1 MRDLIAPGWVLP
13 QGAADSDEW
22 SPMSEDDDLR
32 LFLACLDTAARV
44 PIPVLTK
51 PTVIRFALGSAGTW
65 TLKARSDMPG
75 SLEHEA
81 GPAEARE
88 SADCTLSC
96 ALPVLLDI
104 ANGRKKPAIA
114 YMKGLITVKG
124 DRSVFQPLTGVL
136 RAAALDFK
144 AQREARAAEAERRG
158 DAGLRVAVHS
168 PTLVADARE
177 KYAVYQ
183 LDVSEGTSLW
193 SVTRRWSELRALER
207 RISRMKPPVRGIVGL
222 PRTLDFAGSLE
233 PAFLANRAKIMQ
245 AYLGDLLRAA
255 PTSVT
260 RCTGASVALREFLS
274 PSVDAPPFASP
285 GAGAGGSGGVG
296 GRRSNELS
304 RASDPGRSKFGN
316 RLEML
321 QGMEREGRGEDDE
334 ACSNVSGFEP
344 VGGGGLRYAGD
355 GSPAALRP
363 PASAGRPMPRGAAG
377 AVVGATLTGRVSGY
391 RVADAY
397 SSEAIGVGGAAAL
410 GSSPT
415 AAGVDSVGL
424 LLERLLSAAA
434 CTPISAER
442 DEAYLAT
449 RVQTLAQLRAL
460 LASSAVERLARLS
473 VLSMLGGITRLVLCS
488 VLPATLALLAAEH
501 MWGFVTLS
509 SLYLALAGATLGGSA
524 RLRVAMLLSWALVG
538 CAYGAVLAVR
548 GAEAAAAVE
557 AMSASVPMAD
567 QLPFSA
573 GPATSAAADGAA
585 AVATP
590 FHSNSGVAGAVGA
603 VGAVGAAGA
612 AGVAGV
618 AGVAGAVV
626 ALPGLLAAYIVPV
639 TALYEYT
646 VSGCAHAY
654 EVLGTA
660 LLAEPVRTGLGLCM
674 VLSVT
679 LGLYLFGRLLRI
691 WLLALG
697 LILGYYSLAKALAP
711 LTRCS
716 RRVAAAE
723 DRIYSIVHGLV
734 APWMCAQLVS
744 LRSVYVKFGQYIG
757 GRADIVPPEWAEG
770 LKLLQDD
777 LPPCPPGYLRRV
789 IQEEF
794 GKPIEA
800 IFESLDM
807 QPIASASVAQVH
819 VGYLHPPKRS
829 SASGKSAVS
838 GAAMAAEG
846 AEGAEASRR
855 RRKVV
860 LKLQH
865 DGVALL
871 MRKDMITALRIARL
885 ACYFNASFNNLY
897 TVLVAWEQEMYKELD
912 FNHEADNLRVVQ
924 ANLERAGV
932 EAVVPVPLPSLV
944 STRAFAMSYE
954 DGFKLTD
961 EAAMA
966 MHAVDKEALMC
977 RIIQV
982 YGQQLF
988 IDGFF
993 NADPH
998 AGNLL
1003 VQVKRGRAHPVLLD
1017 FGMTVRLS
1025 ETQRI
1030 GYAALAF
1037 AAHQLDICGLRE
1049 ALKSL
1054 GVINNRMDQDPS
1066 KDMEFWRFFL
1076 RDTSSRAQAQKD
1088 TKTFFDQ
1095 RIAEARQDR
1104 AAGRERRKLESIP
1117 PSLIF
1122 FWRVIGL
1129 IRGLCAQMEVK
1140 VPYMEL
1146 LASRARIAL
1155 AAQTPAPMRAL
1166 TLAPPAVYLPA
1177 ATPLHRRLGVLLAQ
1191 LCEEAAVAAGV
1202 QVCVHHDSSI
1212 IAEACA
1218 GFRGITDARG
1228 LTTSTPMPLLELSNF
1243 LPVLS
1248 LHSLVASGVVTYDTP
1263 IDPKW
1268 PGCKAAAAAGYTIGD
1283 ALCHRV
1289 PLDSSQLWRQT
1300 AKDLSSLTAQFE
1312 KVSATPLR
1320 QVGAA
1325 AAGKPRT
1332 PKVSGVAYATMLAG
1346 IIEGVSK
1353 STYTA
1358 QLRDKLLEPLG
1369 LEKTLHGGGLSPEL
1383 QAEVAAVSTGL
1394 AAQLQRFQAL
1404 RDQGMSMPGM
1414 SMSMGMGMGMGMGS
1428 PNGASG
1434 ATMGGAN
1441 GLNGEGSQSKGPNGE
1456 AGPIGEASAPSMD
1469 TSETGNAVGPAAL
1482 FAHELPLNAGM
1493 VNSTFVRSGCWPGLA
1508 SFGTARGLA
1517 LLLAAAAR
1525 GGMGSI
1531 AALSEESG
1539 VEPSLLFGERVWA
1552 RGFQR

>member
-1 MRDLIAPGWVLP
+1 
-13 QGAADSDEW
+13 
-22 SPMSEDDDLR
+22 MSEDDDLR

-65 TLKARSDMPG
+65 ALKARSDMPG

-158 DAGLRVAVHS
+158 NTGLRVAVHS

-177 KYAVYQ
+177 KYAVYV
-183 LDVSEGTSLW
+183 LDVSEGTSHW

-255 PTSVT
+255 PTSVM

-274 PSVDAPPFASP
+274 PSGDAPPFASP

-296 GRRSNELS
+296 GRRSNEMS

-321 QGMEREGRGEDDE
+321 EMEREARRDDDE

-355 GSPAALRP
+355 GSPAAVRP
-363 PASAGRPMPRGAAG
+363 AASAGRPMPRGAAG
-377 AVVGATLTGRVSGY
+377 AVVGAPLNGGVSGY

-397 SSEAIGVGGAAAL
+397 SSEAVGVGGGAAL
-410 GSSPT
+410 VSSPT
-415 AAGVDSVGL
+415 AAVVDSVGL

-442 DEAYLAT
+442 NEVYLAT

-460 LASSAVERLARLS
+460 LASSAAERLARLS
-473 VLSMLGGITRLVLCS
+473 VLSVLGGITRLGLCS
-488 VLPATLALLAAEH
+488 VLPAALALMAAEH
-501 MWGFVTLS
+501 MWTLVTLS
-509 SLYLALAGATLGGSA
+509 CLALALAGATLGGSA
-524 RLRVAMLLSWALVG
+524 RLRVGMLLSWALVG
-538 CAYGAVLAVR
+538 CAYGAVLATR

-557 AMSASVPMAD
+557 AMSASAPMAD
-567 QLPFSA
+567 QLHLSA
-573 GPATSAAADGAA
+573 DPPTSAAADAAA

-590 FHSNSGVAGAVGA
+590 SHSNSDAADA
-603 VGAVGAAGA
+603 MGAVGAAGA
-612 AGVAGV
+612 VA
-618 AGVAGAVV
+618 
-626 ALPGLLAAYIVPV
+626 ALPGLLAAYLVPA
-639 TALYEYT
+639 TALLEYT

-660 LLAEPVRTGLGLCM
+660 LLAEPARTGLGLCM

-711 LTRCS
+711 LTRRS
-716 RRVAAAE
+716 RRVATAE
-723 DRIYSIVHGLV
+723 ERIYSIVHGLV

-757 GRADIVPPEWAEG
+757 GRADIVPPEWADG

-800 IFESLDM
+800 IFESLDV

-829 SASGKSAVS
+829 PQRPPASGE

-846 AEGAEASRR
+846 TEDAEASRR

-865 DGVALL
+865 DGVASL
-871 MRKDMITALRIARL
+871 MRKDMFTALRIARL

-897 TVLVAWEQEMYKELD
+897 TVLVAWEQEMYNELD
-912 FNHEADNLRVVQ
+912 FNHEANNLRVVQ

-1049 ALKSL
+1049 ALKML

-1088 TKTFFDQ
+1088 TKTFFDK

-1202 QVCVHHDSSI
+1202 QVCVHRDSSI
-1212 IAEACA
+1212 VAEACA

-1300 AKDLSSLTAQFE
+1300 AKDLSSLAVQFE

-1325 AAGKPRT
+1325 ESGKPRT
-1332 PKVSGVAYATMLAG
+1332 PKVSGVAYATLLAG

-1358 QLRDKLLEPLG
+1358 QLRTKLLEPLG

-1383 QAEVAAVSTGL
+1383 QAETAAVSTGL
-1394 AAQLQRFQAL
+1394 AAQLQRFQSL
-1404 RDQGMSMPGM
+1404 SEQGMSMPGM
-1414 SMSMGMGMGMGMGS
+1414 SMSMGMGMGMSMGS
-1428 PNGASG
+1428 PNGAS
-1434 ATMGGAN
+1434 GGAN
-1441 GLNGEGSQSKGPNGE
+1441 GLNGEGSQSKGPN
-1456 AGPIGEASAPSMD
+1456 GEASAPSMD

-1493 VNSTFVRSGCWPGLA
+1493 VNSSFVRSGCWPGLA

-1552 RGFQR
+1552 RGLQR